1 MKSPTTQRSY
11 HAHACCILYVYYNQE
26 VEKKEDFYP
35 ANQYLFISLDWA
47 IIFCFKFFFMPTPNI
62 LIEFIF
68 CFILFVINLSCMYID
83 GSVSHRKSLHRRN
96 YKSSTIYPN
105 GVSMQNGIP
114 FVSSLIRNERAL
126 SSFFQRNEC
135 DNILLIL
142 YFGDKT

>member
-11 HAHACCILYVYYNQE
+11 HACCILYLYYNQE

-47 IIFCFKFFFMPTPNI
+47 IIFCFKFFYANAKYINRIYF
-62 LIEFIF
+62 LFYF
-68 CFILFVINLSCMYID
+68 VCHHFILYID
-83 GSVSHRKSLHRRN
+83 GSVLHRKSLHRGN

-135 DNILLIL
+135 GNILLIF